1 MKKHISVLSLSTVM
15 IFCAALLCGCGT
27 TQTEPR
33 ITQVAIIDT
42 LLGGMYDGSA
52 TVGQLKSWG
61 NIGIG
66 TMHQLDGEMLV
77 VDGVVYQV
85 KYDGTVNRPADSETI
100 PFATVVNFVPTKKIQ
115 LKNIKSFKDFEKQ
128 VPKYIANR
136 NVPVAIHFKGKFS
149 FMHTR
154 SVERQKKPYR
164 PLIEASKNQAEFKFK
179 NISGDMVG
187 FLFPK
192 YVKGMN
198 VPGWHVHFV
207 DKDRRCGGHIL
218 DFSLLDGELEI
229 CEIYD
234 FRAVFP
240 AGSDHLAKLDLNKD
254 RGQELKK
261 VESSRE

>member
-1 MKKHISVLSLSTVM
+1 MKKHIPVFSISTVM
-15 IFCAALLCGCGT
+15 ICCAALLCGCAT
-27 TQTEPR
+27 TKNEPR

-61 NIGIG
+61 DLGIG
-66 TMHQLDGEMLV
+66 TMHRLDGEMLM

-85 KYDGTVNRPADSETI
+85 KYDGSVNRPADSETI
-100 PFATVVNFVPTKKIQ
+100 PFATAVNFIPNKRIR
-115 LKNIKSFKDFEKQ
+115 LSNIKSFKDFEKQ
-128 VPKYIANR
+128 VPQYIANR
-136 NVPVAIHFKGKFS
+136 NVPVAVRFTGKFS
-149 FMHTR
+149 YMHTR
-154 SVERQKKPYR
+154 SVERQNKPYR
-164 PLIEASKNQAEFKFK
+164 PLVEASKNQAEFKFK
-179 NISGDMVG
+179 DISGDLVG

-192 YVKGMN
+192 YVQGMN

-207 DKDRRCGGHIL
+207 DKDRRCGGHVL
-218 DFSLLDGELEI
+218 DFSLLDGELAI

-240 AGSDHLAKLDLNKD
+240 ADSTHLAQLDLNKD

>member
-1 MKKHISVLSLSTVM
+1 MRKPLSVLSLFAAA
-15 IFCAALLCGCGT
+15 IACAALLSGCR
-27 TQTEPR
+27 TEAPR

-61 NIGIG
+61 DTGIG

-85 KYDGTVNRPADSETI
+85 KYDGSVNRPGDTETI
-100 PFATVVNFVPTKKIQ
+100 PFATAVNFVPSKRIK
-115 LKNIKSFKDFEKQ
+115 LENIKSFKDFEARIPQ
-128 VPKYIANR
+128 YIANR
-136 NVPVAIHFKGKFS
+136 NVPVAVHFTGKFS

-164 PLIEASKNQAEFKFK
+164 PLVEASKNQAEFKF
-179 NISGDMVG
+179 NDISGDMVG

-192 YVKGMN
+192 YVQGMN
-198 VPGWHVHFV
+198 VPGWHLHFI

-218 DFSLLDGELEI
+218 NFSLLDGELEI

-240 AGSDHLAKLDLNKD
+240 RGSDHLAQLDLNKD

>member
-1 MKKHISVLSLSTVM
+1 MKKHISIISLSTAI
-15 IFCAALLCGCGT
+15 IFSAVLLCGCGT
-27 TQTEPR
+27 TKTDPC

-128 VPKYIANR
+128 VPQYIANR
-136 NVPVAIHFKGKFS
+136 NVPVAIRFKGKFS

-218 DFSLLDGELEI
+218 DFSLLEGELEI

-234 FRAVFP
+234 FRAIFP

>member
-1 MKKHISVLSLSTVM
+1 MKKHFSVFSLSIVAICCM
-15 IFCAALLCGCGT
+15 ALLCGCKT
-27 TQTEPR
+27 EEPR

-61 NIGIG
+61 DTGIG
-66 TMHQLDGEMLV
+66 TMDRLDGEMLV

-85 KYDGTVNRPADSETI
+85 KYDGSVNRPGDSETI
-100 PFATVVNFVPTKKIQ
+100 PFATVVNFVPAKRIKVGD
-115 LKNIKSFKDFEKQ
+115 IKSFKDFEELI
-128 VPKYIANR
+128 PEYITNR
-136 NVPVAIHFKGKFS
+136 NVPVAIRLNGNFS
-149 FMHTR
+149 LMHTR

-164 PLIEASKNQAEFKFK
+164 PLIEASQNQAEFKFK

-198 VPGWHVHFV
+198 VPGWHVHFI

-218 DFSLLDGELEI
+218 DFVLLDGELEI
-229 CEIYD
+229 CEVYD

-240 AGSDHLAKLDLNKD
+240 KNSAYLAQMDLEKD
-254 RGQELKK
+254 RAQELKK

>member
-1 MKKHISVLSLSTVM
+1 MKKHLSVVSLFVAVIACAVLLS
-15 IFCAALLCGCGT
+15 GCR
-27 TQTEPR
+27 TEAPR

-61 NIGIG
+61 TLGIG
-66 TMHQLDGEMLV
+66 TMDHLDGEMLV

-85 KYDGTVNRPADSETI
+85 KYDGSVNRPADAETI
-100 PFATVVNFVPTKKIQ
+100 PFATVVNFVPTKRIR
-115 LKNIKSFKDFEKQ
+115 LGALKSFKEFEEQ
-128 VPKYIANR
+128 IPQYVTNR
-136 NVPVAIHFKGKFS
+136 NVPVAVRFTGKFS

-154 SVERQKKPYR
+154 SVERQEKPYR
-164 PLIEASKNQAEFKFK
+164 PLVEASKNQAEFKFN

-192 YVKGMN
+192 YVQGMN
-198 VPGWHVHFV
+198 VPGWHLHFI

-218 DFSLLDGELEI
+218 NFSMLEGELEI
-229 CEIYD
+229 CEVYD
-234 FRAVFP
+234 FRAIFP
-240 AGSDHLAKLDLNKD
+240 RDSDQLAQLDLNKD
-254 RGQELKK
+254 RGRELKK